1 MATITEGKASIYL
14 KKTDKISKEMPI
26 FYNPVMKL
34 NRDMSILVLNSLNK
48 TDMRLALPLAASGI
62 RGLRFLLELPPSK
75 VKELHLNDYDTDFI
89 NNIKKNMKLNKIHSR
104 KVFLHNTDANLFLLN
119 EKGFD
124 YIDIDPFGT
133 PNPFLDSAVKRISR
147 NGILAI
153 TATDTSALCGTYP
166 LACKRKYWAAPLR
179 NELMHEIGLR
189 ILIRKVQLIGSQFE
203 RALIPLF
210 SYSKDHYM
218 RVFFQCEKGK
228 KNVDKVSE
236 YHKYFQ
242 GAGPLWAGKLWD
254 EDLVAKMVKIN
265 LVKENEK
272 FLNILKDESKISTI
286 GFYDIHKIAKRNKL
300 QNIPRK
306 LDLIHLIQKVG
317 YKASETHFNPEA
329 IRSDIPLAELEK
341 YFT

>member
-166 LACKRKYWAAPLR
+166 LA
-179 NELMHEIGLR
+179 
-189 ILIRKVQLIGSQFE
+189 
-203 RALIPLF
+203 
-210 SYSKDHYM
+210 
-218 RVFFQCEKGK
+218 
-228 KNVDKVSE
+228 
-236 YHKYFQ
+236 
-242 GAGPLWAGKLWD
+242 
-254 EDLVAKMVKIN
+254 
-265 LVKENEK
+265 
-272 FLNILKDESKISTI
+272 
-286 GFYDIHKIAKRNKL
+286 
-300 QNIPRK
+300 
-306 LDLIHLIQKVG
+306 
-317 YKASETHFNPEA
+317 
-329 IRSDIPLAELEK
+329 
-341 YFT
+341 